1 MAGDCFGS
9 PYASPIFQMSFI
21 LFFGTFL
28 ISTVLKDF
36 KNRLFF
42 PANVRQVIS
51 DFAVIIAIFSM
62 TLLDYFS
69 NIPTPKLDVPS
80 EFKPTLESRGW
91 IISPYHKDNPFY
103 SCVLAVIPALLGTI
117 LIFMDQQITAVI
129 VNRKENKLKKGC
141 GYHLDLFI
149 LALLIQLCTVLGIPW
164 FVAAT
169 VLSINHV
176 NSLKLE
182 SETAAPGEK
191 PQFLGVREQ
200 RATHIMIFL
209 TIGCSVKLTP
219 LLSHIPMPGKDAA
232 DEIWRLW
239 LF

>member
-1 MAGDCFGS
+1 MKGLMTGDCFGS
-9 PYASPIFQMSFI
+9 PFASPIFQMSFI
-21 LFFGTFL
+21 LFTGTFL

-62 TLLDYFS
+62 TILDFFA

-80 EFKPTLESRGW
+80 EFKPTLETRGW
-91 IISPYHKDNPFY
+91 LISPINEKNPFY
-103 SCVLAVIPALLGTI
+103 SCFLAIIPALLGTI

-141 GYHLDLFI
+141 GYHLDLFV
-149 LALLIQLCTVLGIPW
+149 LAILIQICTMLGIPW

-169 VLSINHV
+169 VCI
-176 NSLKLE
+176 
-182 SETAAPGEK
+182 
-191 PQFLGVREQ
+191 
-200 RATHIMIFL
+200 HIF
-209 TIGCSVKLTP
+209 P
-219 LLSHIPMPGKDAA
+219 
-232 DEIWRLW
+232 W
-239 LF
+239 LFLRKKKKTYHRS